1 MITEYPFILFPSELP
16 EQLCSGLIK
25 MGKSLKMVP
34 ANVWKGDHVFQPE
47 TRVTQLS
54 WINNSEI
61 DAILSI
67 YMEKANTN
75 AGWLFNILGNDIPQF
90 AEYPEGGKYD
100 WHIDI
105 GVEEPNSL
113 LFRKITVVVNLNTDY
128 EGGELY
134 FRLQNL
140 NIKPKAGDLY
150 IFPSSFTHPHRA
162 MPVKSGIKYSIVTM
176 LDYNEKF
183 HSAKFY
189 SELNK

>member
-128 EGGELY
+128 EGGEFQIQKWASPDAKNRFSTLS
-134 FRLQNL
+134 QM
-140 NIKPKAGDLY
+140 KKAGS
-150 IFPSSFTHPHRA
+150 IIVFPSFLYHRITPVTKGNRYSLTCWFKGPSFR
-162 MPVKSGIKYSIVTM
+162 
-176 LDYNEKF
+176 
-183 HSAKFY
+183 
-189 SELNK
+189 